1 MIETKYSLAGDLSA
15 NAKSD
20 CSRPSTTFNP
30 RVLPRLKTRDSGAGN
45 AKTLDSSEENISLL
59 GVGNGVIEI
68 SPDKAEVDPDDLEME
83 FASST
88 KDKNSGMTGKL

>member
-1 MIETKYSLAGDLSA
+1 MIETKNSLAGDLSA
-15 NAKSD
+15 KSD
-20 CSRPSTTFNP
+20 CNRPSTAFNP
-30 RVLPRLKTRDSGAGN
+30 RVLPRLKTRDSAAEN

-83 FASST
+83 FASSN
-88 KDKNSGMTGKL
+88 KDKNSGMTGNL